1 MDEKALK
8 YAQEQLQKLRNPALE
23 GRVHKDF
30 DMDKNMDWIYNPVN
44 EPDLDNTL
52 AAVEKALGFKLF
64 IWQKTFIATG
74 KFRRY
79 GATTAEILRE
89 LLAVDERPLDYTA
102 PPGSCMAALYR
113 AELLKI
119 KEKLDVAGV
128 PTRKVATSRKQLR
141 EYTEQFVEGL
151 RKDNTYPKFEE
162 VK

>member
-1 MDEKALK
+1 MHGGIIS
-8 YAQEQLQKLRNPALE
+8 
-23 GRVHKDF
+23 GR
-30 DMDKNMDWIYNPVN
+30 
-44 EPDLDNTL
+44 
-52 AAVEKALGFKLF
+52 
-64 IWQKTFIATG
+64 
-74 KFRRY
+74 FRRY